1 MYYRFLQRG
10 SNGIKILSLLIKILQ
25 ISLKLTLFDRRVCV
39 TTTFRV
45 SNVSINKMTFLFRMM
60 YVAIKH
66 VCQLRFV
73 IHLFSSSFI

>member
-10 SNGIKILSLLIKILQ
+10 SNGIKILSLVIKILQ

-45 SNVSINKMTFLFRMM
+45 SNVN
-60 YVAIKH
+60 YV
-66 VCQLRFV
+66 V
-73 IHLFSSSFI
+73 IWA